1 LGFWPLSELMEHGVE
16 FQIYWS
22 ANDLLD
28 LRVAAWNGLFGGVA
42 GIYIGIG
49 DLQAVAT
56 QLRGFPNSPAD
67 ERGIELGSLER
78 KYAGGGIRMR
88 FHCVDGAGHAYVEI
102 TIDSNCTTGGTVE
115 TVVMTV
121 PIEAAAVDVFVE
133 GLAMLELKRT
143 GTAHLKA
150 RDASRF

>member
-1 LGFWPLSELMEHGVE
+1 MEHGVE
-16 FQIYWS
+16 FQINWS
-22 ANDLLD
+22 DNDVLQ

-42 GIYIGIG
+42 EIYEGIG
-49 DLQAVAT
+49 DLQAAAT

-67 ERGIELGSLER
+67 EREVAFGSLDR
-78 KYAGGGIRMR
+78 KYAGGGIDMH

-102 TIDSNCTTGGTVE
+102 TIDSNCETGGTIE

-121 PIEAAAVDVFVE
+121 AIEAGAVDVFVE
-133 GLAMLELKRT
+133 ELALLELKQT
-143 GTAHLKA
+143 GTAHLRA